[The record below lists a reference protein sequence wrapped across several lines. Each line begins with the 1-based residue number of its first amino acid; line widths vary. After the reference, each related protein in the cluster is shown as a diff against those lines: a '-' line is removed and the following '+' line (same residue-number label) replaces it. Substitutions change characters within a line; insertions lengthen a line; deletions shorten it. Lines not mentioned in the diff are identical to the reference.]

1 MLLEIMKAKLHGGC
15 VTEANLEYTGSLGVD
30 SDLLKKSGIVPYE
43 KVQVLNLDRGGR
55 IETYIIPEE
64 PGSGKMEVNGAA
76 AHFFKKGERV
86 LVIAYVQLTP
96 EEQQAFNPVVLI
108 LNEKNEIEERLV
120 KTDISLK

>member
-30 SDLLKKSGIVPYE
+30 SDLLKKSGILPYE

-64 PGSGKMEVNGAA
+64 SGSGKLEVNGAA

-86 LVIAYVQLTP
+86 LVIAYLQLTP
-96 EEQQAFNPVVLI
+96 EEQKEFNPVVLI

-120 KTDISLK
+120 KTDVSLK